1 MFSSPYPDVE
11 VPNLGIYDYLFG
23 ALAEEDL
30 DRIAVVDGA
39 SGAETTYR
47 ALRGQIDALAG
58 AVAAQGL
65 GVNGV
70 AAILCPNVPAFAAVF
85 HGLLRAGATVTTIN
99 SLYTADEIAIQLTD
113 AGAGWLFT
121 VSALLPAAQEA
132 AQRTGIPA
140 SRLVVLDGAEGHPSL
155 GDLLAMGAPAPRV
168 SFDPATH
175 VAVLPYSSGTTGR
188 PKGVMLSHRNLIANV
203 EQARGLLG
211 VGPEDRLLAL
221 LPFFHIY
228 GLTVLLNLALRQ
240 RARLVTMPR
249 FDLAEFLRII
259 QEHRCSYLFIA
270 PPVAVALA
278 KHPLVADYDLGSVH
292 TTLSG
297 AAPLDGEL
305 GNRLAERLGCRV
317 LQGYGM
323 TEMSPVSHL
332 IPRDSRDVPV
342 SSVGHT
348 VPNMQC
354 RLVDPATG
362 EDIPVPAE
370 GTSAPGHLLCR
381 GPNVMLGYLN
391 RPQETADTL
400 DADGF
405 LHTGD
410 IATVRADGVVTI
422 VDRLKELIKYNGYQI
437 APAELEA
444 LLLTHPGI
452 ADSAVIGTLDADGQE
467 VPKAFVVRQPGADGD
482 ALDAARVMDFVAA
495 KVAPFKKIRR
505 VEFIEAVPKSASG
518 KILRRMLKPAEPTE
532 VPVAEPAAVSEKR

>member
-30 DRIAVVDGA
+30 DRVAVVDGA

-47 ALRGQIDALAG
+47 ELRGQIDALAG

-65 GVNGV
+65 GVDGV
-70 AAILCPNVPAFAAVF
+70 AAILCPNVPAFATVF

-99 SLYTADEIAIQLTD
+99 SLYTADEITNQLTD

-121 VSALLPAAQEA
+121 VSALLPAAAEA

-140 SRLVVLDGAEGHPSL
+140 SRLVVLDGADGHPSL

-203 EQARGLLG
+203 EQAKGLLG

-259 QEHRCSYLFIA
+259 QDHRCSYLFIA
-270 PPVAVALA
+270 PPVAVALS
-278 KHPLVADYDLGSVH
+278 KHPLVAEYDLGSVH

-305 GNRLAERLGCRV
+305 GTRLAERLGCRV

-342 SSVGHT
+342 SSVGLT

-482 ALDAARVMDFVAA
+482 ALDVAGVMDFVAA

-518 KILRRMLKPAEPTE
+518 KILRRMLKPAEPTA
-532 VPVAEPAAVSEKR
+532 VPASGTAAVPEKQ